1 MAQGDVE
8 LLLGLHGVLE
18 VDDSSH
24 LGDSCAEVREFVGC
38 CDDGS
43 FDVLRVEPCDADTYS
58 VPLLGR
64 VDWFSEHL
72 DRFHLLGLTQLRDLD
87 LVSARDFALKDS
99 PC

>member
-1 MAQGDVE
+1 MAKGDVE
-8 LLLGLHGVLE
+8 LLLGSHWVLE

-24 LGDSCAEVREFVGC
+24 LGDSCAEVRQFVWV

-43 FDVLRVEPCDADTYS
+43 FDVLRVEPSDAYPHS
-58 VPLLGR
+58 VPFLGR